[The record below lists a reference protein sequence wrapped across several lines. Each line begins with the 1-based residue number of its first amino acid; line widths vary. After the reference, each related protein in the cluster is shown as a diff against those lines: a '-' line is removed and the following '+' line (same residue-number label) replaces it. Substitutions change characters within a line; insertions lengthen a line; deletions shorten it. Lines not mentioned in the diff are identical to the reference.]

1 MSYVEYFET
10 DARLVILRGLAT
22 QSAGRLNE
30 VIITKMLDDFGYNR
44 SREWT
49 RTQLRK
55 MEDVGAI
62 KLEEV
67 GTVLVASITRAG
79 LDHAE
84 RRSFIEGIAKP
95 SPGG

>member
-1 MSYVEYFET
+1 MSYREYLEL
-10 DARLVILRGLAT
+10 DARLVILRGLAA
-22 QSAGRLNE
+22 QSTGRLNE
-30 VIITKMLDDFGYNR
+30 VIITKVLDDFGHSK

-49 RTQLRK
+49 RTQLHK
-55 MEDVGAI
+55 MEEVGAV

-67 GTVLVASITRAG
+67 GTVLVATITRAG

-95 SPGG
+95 SPGA